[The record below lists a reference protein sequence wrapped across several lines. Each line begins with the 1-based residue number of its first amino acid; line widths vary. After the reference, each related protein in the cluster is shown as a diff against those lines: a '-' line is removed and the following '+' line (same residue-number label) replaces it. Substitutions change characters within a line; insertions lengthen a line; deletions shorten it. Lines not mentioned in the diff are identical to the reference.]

1 MQSQKAILAILLIF
15 GAGMVV
21 GFFLGR
27 SAAPTGTSIP
37 SHSKSGKSV
46 QVFRLS
52 VDDLDQRLDLSTDQ
66 ENKIREI
73 YVESRKRLK
82 LLLTPTVRDQVRQVH
97 EEVRKLDES
106 IRAELTEEQIAE
118 YRQLPGMRTPTG
130 KPSATPRL
138 ETEGTNEPLP
148 SPLKGNSTLPPLLP
162 LPDTNSTNS

>member
-1 MQSQKAILAILLIF
+1 
-15 GAGMVV
+15 MVV

-82 LLLTPTVRDQVRQVH
+82 LLLTPTVRDQVR
-97 EEVRKLDES
+97 EEVRQLDES

-148 SPLKGNSTLPPLLP
+148 SPLKGNSTLPPL
-162 LPDTNSTNS
+162 PDANSTDS

>member
-82 LLLTPTVRDQVRQVH
+82 LLLTPTVRDQVR
-97 EEVRKLDES
+97 EEVRQLDES
-106 IRAELTEEQIAE
+106 IRAELTEEQVAK

-130 KPSATPRL
+130 GKPPTPENSGAR
-138 ETEGTNEPLP
+138 GAGAPLP
-148 SPLKGNSTLPPLLP
+148 DPPKGNSTLPLP
-162 LPDTNSTNS
+162 EVNGADR

>member
-1 MQSQKAILAILLIF
+1 
-15 GAGMVV
+15 MVV

-82 LLLTPTVRDQVRQVH
+82 LLLTPTVRDQVH

-148 SPLKGNSTLPPLLP
+148 SPLKGNSTLPPL
-162 LPDTNSTNS
+162 PDANSTDS

>member
-1 MQSQKAILAILLIF
+1 
-15 GAGMVV
+15 MVV

-82 LLLTPTVRDQVRQVH
+82 LLLTPTVRDQVH

-148 SPLKGNSTLPPLLP
+148 GPLKGNSTLSP
-162 LPDTNSTNS
+162 LPDANSTDS